1 MNGRLIVMIRNN
13 GGWSGH
19 VFENAKCVQD
29 LEVPP
34 GLRVGDGSL
43 VAYVEEIA
51 TTMGLVPME
60 VDWSP
65 HVFQLK
71 PSTTNNQA

>member
-1 MNGRLIVMIRNN
+1 MNGKMIVMIKHNG

-19 VFENAKCVQD
+19 VFEGAKCVQD

-43 VAYVEEIA
+43 VAYVEEVA
-51 TTMGLVPME
+51 SKMGLVPME
-60 VDWSP
+60 VGWSP
-65 HVFQLK
+65 HVFQLTPPTK
-71 PSTTNNQA
+71 T

>member
-1 MNGRLIVMIRNN
+1 MIKRN

-19 VFENAKCVQD
+19 VFDGAKCVQD
-29 LEVPP
+29 LDVPA

-43 VAYVEEIA
+43 VAYVEEVA
-51 TTMGLVPME
+51 TKMGLVPTE

-65 HVFQLK
+65 HVFQLSSPTK
-71 PSTTNNQA
+71 